1 MSIIERIRAVR
12 QAEGLSQPDFC
23 AEIGMKIDT
32 LRGYEQGKRKSIASG
47 ELEKITTH
55 PRFLK
60 YALWLVTGTTAPEAG
75 QISPE
80 IEQARLSE
88 TG

>member
-1 MSIIERIRAVR
+1 MDIVSRIRQIR
-12 QAEGLSQPDFC
+12 EAEGLSQDAF
-23 AEIGMKIDT
+23 AKETGLNYGGLRQYETGRRESIGSK
-32 LRGYEQGKRKSIASG
+32 Q
-47 ELEKITTH
+47 LEKITCH
-55 PRFLK
+55 PQFQK

-80 IEQARLSE
+80 IEKERD

>member
-1 MSIIERIRAVR
+1 MPIGGQLATPIDN
-12 QAEGLSQPDFC
+12 AEGLSQDDF
-23 AEIGMKIDT
+23 AREIGMKVGT
-32 LRGYEQGKRKSIASG
+32 LQNYEQGKRSSTASN

-55 PRFLK
+55 PQFEK
-60 YALWLVTGTTAPEAG
+60 YSLWLVTGKTAPEAG

-80 IEQARLSE
+80 IEKERD